1 MQLKIRSRKYY
12 QMTFKYRLNKKRHI
26 NMYIKDEDKLNFKVL
41 GILKNKKLEEIKKI
55 DEEFNIQEEKSI
67 RVNLNKE
74 GDRKKILSLD

>member
-1 MQLKIRSRKYY
+1 MKKN
-12 QMTFKYRLNKKRHI
+12 YRVIFDSPEDRFNKNRHL

-41 GILKNKKLEEIKKI
+41 GILKNKKLGEVKKI